1 LGVTQNPFETATP
14 PVPAAVKRKVVAML
28 AVDTHSFFSAPQETA
43 LIGKKGAAKSQVLL
57 ISDQAVVTFVGVRRD
72 DDKVR
77 GIRMELSDGSFKQA
91 GGYDDGK
98 YTLPNIVSPQAK
110 PS

>member
-1 LGVTQNPFETATP
+1 
-14 PVPAAVKRKVVAML
+14 ML
-28 AVDTHSFFSAPQETA
+28 AVDTKSLFSAPQETA

-98 YTLPNIVSPQAK
+98 YTLTRYRFVAGETLVSRASETPHTGTGACVR
-110 PS
+110 SSSRRR